1 VDFGEPPLSIPILLA
16 AAVFILLTIGFTLV
30 FARLISRDRIDV
42 LADDLESILSPTR
55 YRPME
60 RLLAEADQKL
70 LEAAGDLRLQ
80 RKFRRMR
87 VKICRGYMQQLSD
100 DFTRICKAIK
110 VLLVTS
116 KQDRPELAGSLM
128 KEQFIFIF
136 AMMAV
141 EMKLLFYSAGV
152 STVDVSAVTQSL
164 DTVRA
169 QLQLLVAAAEPS
181 AA

>member
-1 VDFGEPPLSIPILLA
+1 MNIPILLA

-70 LEAAGDLRLQ
+70 LEAVGDLGLQ
-80 RKFRRMR
+80 RKFRRVR
-87 VKICRGYMQQLSD
+87 VRICRGYMQQLSD
-100 DFTRICKAIK
+100 DFTKICKAIK

-128 KEQFIFIF
+128 KEQVIFIF

-152 STVDVSAVTQSL
+152 STVDISAVTQSL
-164 DTVRA
+164 DSVRA
-169 QLQLLVAAAEPS
+169 QLQLLVAATEPS

>member
-1 VDFGEPPLSIPILLA
+1 MDFGEPPLNIPILLA

-70 LEAAGDLRLQ
+70 LEAVGDLGLQ
-80 RKFRRMR
+80 RKFRRVR
-87 VKICRGYMQQLSD
+87 VRICRGYMQQLSD
-100 DFTRICKAIK
+100 DFTKICKAIK

-128 KEQFIFIF
+128 KEQVIFIF

-152 STVDVSAVTQSL
+152 STVDISAVTQSL
-164 DTVRA
+164 DSVRA
-169 QLQLLVAAAEPS
+169 QLQLLVAATEPS